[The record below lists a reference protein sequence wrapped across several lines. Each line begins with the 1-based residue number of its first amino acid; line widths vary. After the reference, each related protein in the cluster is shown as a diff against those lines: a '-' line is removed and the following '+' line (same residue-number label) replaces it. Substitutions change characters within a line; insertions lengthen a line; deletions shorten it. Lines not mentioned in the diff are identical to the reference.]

1 MGMEGLWS
9 SLALA
14 LLLFFFAF
22 LLAWAEEVEGEED
35 ADDDDKDDDDDDRDW
50 TFIFV
55 VVAREADGGASSD
68 LLWRLFAS
76 PVVAEAGA
84 LRFLPMVGSGRA
96 CMVPTYLPTNLHYL
110 SGIKLL

>member
-35 ADDDDKDDDDDDRDW
+35 ADDEDDDDDDDDRNW
-50 TFIFV
+50 TFIR
-55 VVAREADGGASSD
+55 AAAGAMEADGGASSD
-68 LLWRLFAS
+68 LLWRLFAF
-76 PVVAEAGA
+76 PVVAAAGA
-84 LRFLPMVGSGRA
+84 LRFLPMAWLEAEERVWS
-96 CMVPTYLPTNLHYL
+96 VPT
-110 SGIKLL
+110 